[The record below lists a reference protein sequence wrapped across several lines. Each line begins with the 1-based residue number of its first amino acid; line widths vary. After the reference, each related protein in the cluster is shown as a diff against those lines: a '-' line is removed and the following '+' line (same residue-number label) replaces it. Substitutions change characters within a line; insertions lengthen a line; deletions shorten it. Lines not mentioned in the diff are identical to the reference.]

1 MSEIGINSRLGIRRD
16 IIDDI
21 KKDKLKFNLLIGDK
35 ECRTLE
41 EVKENFNIDDIKK
54 YYDSGLLERWLLNNN
69 YKDLYFEIKDLKSK
83 VSFYYVF
90 PAIFFIQS
98 SIKKNLKDIF
108 FLAQKEKEYGSI
120 LFHSSKYDGVFKY
133 DNPYYNYNDYKNYS
147 TADEYFNNY
156 KEIVNI
162 IIINNKTEYS
172 KIYIDLISK
181 RYKYFFGYDYKNFIK
196 KIMDNKNYYV
206 LFYMFYNDFMREYLI
221 KDDDVLNFINE
232 KILKNNSEKINN
244 DFNYIKYYSKSENN
258 DNEYFVEIS
267 NKECI
272 ILYIENA
279 SVTSIDNKEKVYNK
293 DDINNKFIKINGIKY
308 NWKYDNKIIYIE
320 M

>member
-1 MSEIGINSRLGIRRD
+1 MSEIGINSRLD

-83 VSFYYVF
+83 VHHAYYYDG
-90 PAIFFIQS
+90 AIHFSKIN
-98 SIKKNLKDIF
+98 IKKDLKYIF
-108 FLAQKEKEYGSI
+108 FLTQKEKEYSSI
-120 LFHSSKYDGVFKY
+120 LFHKTKYDELFKY

-162 IIINNKTEYS
+162 IINNKTEYS
-172 KIYIDLISK
+172 KIYIDLLSK
-181 RYKYFFGYDYKNFIK
+181 RYSYFFDYDYKNFIK

-221 KDDDVLNFINE
+221 KDDDILNFINE
-232 KILKNNSEKINN
+232 KIIKNNSEKINN

-279 SVTSIDNKEKVYNK
+279 SVISIDNKEKVYNK
-293 DDINNKFIKINGIKY
+293 DNINNKFIKINGIKY
-308 NWKYDNKIIYIE
+308 NWKYDNKIIYTE